1 MNVYLL
7 QIVNGIGVGMLYFL
21 LAVGL
26 SIVFGL
32 LRFVNFAH
40 GAFYLLGAY
49 LCYQAL
55 QWSANFWVALAVV
68 PLVVGAFAWSVE
80 KLVLRHVYAQQ
91 HEFHILATV
100 EPRSCCRSAR
110 SSRGPARRQRAA
122 ARRAERRRD
131 LGRLRLPKYRLFVIA
146 FTAVLAALLWWVL
159 EGTRLGSTVR
169 AGSESTEMVSLLG
182 INVTRVFSLVFALG
196 AATAALAG
204 VLAAPIRGVD
214 PFMGIEALGVAFV
227 VVVVGG
233 MGNFLGA
240 LVGGLLVGI
249 VQSLMSTLAGRGA
262 ADDLCRDGGRAAVA
276 SERVA
281 GEGPHDRIV
290 EIAAARDGGRG
301 RGWRGGRREQGDAGR
316 AALGCNLLL
325 GYTGCCRSDRA
336 SSSAG
341 WC

>member
-49 LCYQAL
+49 FCYQAM
-55 QWSANFWVALAVV
+55 QWSLNFWTALVVVPIAVGALAWV
-68 PLVVGAFAWSVE
+68 VE
-80 KLVLRHVYAQQ
+80 KLILRHVYAQQ
-91 HEFHILATV
+91 HEFHILVTV
-100 EPRSCCRSAR
+100 GLALVVQECAILVW
-110 SSRGPARRQRAA
+110 GP
-122 ARRAERRRD
+122 
-131 LGRLRLPKYRLFVIA
+131 LGDNVPVPDMLNGVVIWGSFVYPKYRLFVIG

-159 EGTRLGSTVR
+159 EGTRLGSAVR

-182 INVTRVFSLVFALG
+182 INVLRVFSLVFALG

-233 MGNFLGA
+233 MGNLGGSILASIFISLLESLAAIWVSPAQAVIVSFVA
-240 LVGGLLVGI
+240 LILTLLV
-249 VQSLMSTLAGRGA
+249 R
-262 ADDLCRDGGRAAVA
+262 
-276 SERVA
+276 
-281 GEGPHDRIV
+281 P
-290 EIAAARDGGRG
+290 
-301 RGWRGGRREQGDAGR
+301 
-316 AALGCNLLL
+316 
-325 GYTGCCRSDRA
+325 TGLFVPTPK
-336 SSSAG
+336 
-341 WC
+341 

>member
-7 QIVNGIGVGMLYFL
+7 QIINGIGVGMLYFL

-49 LCYQAL
+49 CCYQML
-55 QWSANFWVALAVV
+55 QWSGSFWLSLVVV
-68 PLVVGAFAWSVE
+68 PVVVGALAWIVE
-80 KLVLRHVYAQQ
+80 KLVLRHIYAQQ

-100 EPRSCCRSAR
+100 GLALVIQECAILVW
-110 SSRGPARRQRAA
+110 GP
-122 ARRAERRRD
+122 
-131 LGRLRLPKYRLFVIA
+131 LGDNVAVPDALNGVVIWGSFVYPKYRLFVIG
-146 FTAVLAALLWWVL
+146 FTAVLAVLLWWVL
-159 EGTRLGSTVR
+159 EGTRLGSAVR
-169 AGSESTEMVSLLG
+169 AGSESSEMVSLLG

-214 PFMGIEALGVAFV
+214 PFMGLEALSVAFV

-249 VQSLMSTLAGRGA
+249 VQSLMSTIWPQGA
-262 ADDLCRDGGRAAVA
+262 QLMIYVAMAAVLLLRPNGLLGRAA
-276 SERVA
+276 
-281 GEGPHDRIV
+281 
-290 EIAAARDGGRG
+290 
-301 RGWRGGRREQGDAGR
+301 
-316 AALGCNLLL
+316 
-325 GYTGCCRSDRA
+325 
-336 SSSAG
+336 
-341 WC
+341 